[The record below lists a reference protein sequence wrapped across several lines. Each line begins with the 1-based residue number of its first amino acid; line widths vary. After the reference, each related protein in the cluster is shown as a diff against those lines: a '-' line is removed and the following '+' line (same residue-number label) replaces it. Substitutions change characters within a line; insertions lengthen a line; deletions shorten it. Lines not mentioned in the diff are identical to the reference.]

1 MKFSVHPV
9 SIRHKVL
16 CIKNPGTRLTNSEDP
31 MHLDLRL
38 PINIKKQNKWVRET
52 FDLTSPFVQNPQG
65 ETGAFFSDAIFDEN
79 IGTEVF
85 LIVRDDACHRE

>member
-1 MKFSVHPV
+1 MLQAEAEIQSYP
-9 SIRHKVL
+9 SIYID
-16 CIKNPGTRLTNSEDP
+16 IKLS
-31 MHLDLRL
+31 
-38 PINIKKQNKWVRET
+38 ICNIKKQNKWVRET

-85 LIVRDDACHRE
+85 VIVRDDACHRE